1 MRDWCRTPGGECRH
15 AFLSRVFDDDRVE
28 PCGDRCDVCRKE
40 NIAEAV
46 VRSFEERKL
55 RMVEHVMQEDSGN
68 AAAGDDSSD
77 CGL

>member
-15 AFLSRVFDDDRVE
+15 VFLSRVFDGMTLE

-40 NIAEAV
+40 NIAVAAV
-46 VRSFEERKL
+46 ESFEMRKL
-55 RMVEHVMQEDSGN
+55 RMQRCAMRVQCEN
-68 AAAGDDSSD
+68 AGAKESKD